1 MISLIF
7 FFAALQGS
15 VGEIRINYEHFSL
28 KNEKKL
34 RAASLKQNLL
44 VLMKKRVYF
53 EEHLWMSASKLYFK
67 RDYNTGVFL
76 WTLLFTNTYFV
87 VDLRTAGS
95 ETPVRGSLFN
105 KVASVTAWRHL
116 TLSWRRPLS
125 YRNRANQCRAN
136 QWTGFHMI
144 SAPFTKELTVLLCK
158 SMEWFLYD
166 ISPHHERV
174 NSIKKR
180 P

>member
-1 MISLIF
+1 M
-7 FFAALQGS
+7 
-15 VGEIRINYEHFSL
+15 
-28 KNEKKL
+28 KN
-34 RAASLKQNLL
+34 
-44 VLMKKRVYF
+44 RVYF

-136 QWTGFHMI
+136 QWTGFYMI
-144 SAPFTKELTVLLCK
+144 SVPIMKELAVLKRDLSK
-158 SMEWFLYD
+158 GIWHHRPYLWILWNFKEAFLQ
-166 ISPHHERV
+166 
-174 NSIKKR
+174 NTC
-180 P
+180 

>member
-1 MISLIF
+1 MISLTF

-15 VGEIRINYEHFSL
+15 VGEIRMNYEHFSL

-34 RAASLKQNLL
+34 RAASLKQNLM

-53 EEHLWMSASKLYFK
+53 EEHLWMSPSKLYFK
-67 RDYNTGVFL
+67 RDYNTSVFL

-95 ETPVRGSLFN
+95 GTPVRGSLFN

-125 YRNRANQCRAN
+125 
-136 QWTGFHMI
+136 MD
-144 SAPFTKELTVLLCK
+144 
-158 SMEWFLYD
+158 WFLYD
-166 ISPHHERV
+166 ISPLHERV
-174 NSIKKR
+174 NSIALQINGLVSIWYQSPSWKS
-180 P
+180 